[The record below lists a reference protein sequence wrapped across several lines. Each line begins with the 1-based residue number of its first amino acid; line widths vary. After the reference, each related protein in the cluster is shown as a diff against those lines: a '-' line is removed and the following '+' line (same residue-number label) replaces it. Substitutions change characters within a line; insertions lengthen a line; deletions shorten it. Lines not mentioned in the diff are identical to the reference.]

1 MRFTLLSI
9 FLVAGCWREATP
21 TKPAPAPAPVI
32 ANRHVGRATD
42 DVAMCHVWVARSRGL
57 LENAAPG
64 VIDWDDLDLG
74 CRSVKPEELPFI
86 RCVFD
91 AEDDPGVER
100 CWDTY
105 FKLDVDP
112 ARALGH

>member
-1 MRFTLLSI
+1 M
-9 FLVAGCWREATP
+9 
-21 TKPAPAPAPVI
+21 
-32 ANRHVGRATD
+32 
-42 DVAMCHVWVARSRGL
+42 
-57 LENAAPG
+57 
-64 VIDWDDLDLG
+64 IDWDDLDLG